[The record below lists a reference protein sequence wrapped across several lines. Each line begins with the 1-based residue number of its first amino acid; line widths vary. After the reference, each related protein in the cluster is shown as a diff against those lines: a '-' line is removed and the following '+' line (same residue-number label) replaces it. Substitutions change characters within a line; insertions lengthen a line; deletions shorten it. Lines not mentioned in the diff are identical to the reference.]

1 MLASIFI
8 DPRVR
13 ILLNKEQRGIALKH
27 LSRVRRRLNIPI
39 NVTEIISSGSCAT
52 SELAKI
58 VRNKNEALQNTYAIP
73 EEQYFSL
80 ISSAPSTENFGLS
93 TMENWSYIIKTN
105 PDIFAIISAVNTA
118 ASTQVSVERAFSRL
132 AYILSSRLCKFSDNS
147 LDDTLVTGLNKSI
160 LSSVLEEISFN
171 E

>member
-27 LSRVRRRLNIPI
+27 LYRVGRRLNIPI
-39 NVTEIISSGSCAT
+39 NVTEISGSCAT

-160 LSSVLEEISFN
+160 LSSVLKEISFN